1 MSSNDDI
8 YQKVILEHN
17 RNPKF
22 HEIPEGYTH
31 HGESSNA
38 LCGDHIEIYFKVL
51 DQKLAEVGF
60 KGVGCAV
67 CKSSA
72 SLLLTSLKGQGVEEA
87 LGFIEGLDRLLDE
100 DQENLEVYGELK
112 AFSVMRK
119 FPTRFKCVKLS
130 WTAAASALKK

>member
-1 MSSNDDI
+1 MSSSDDI
-8 YQKVILEHN
+8 YQKIILEHN

-31 HGESSNA
+31 QGESSNA
-38 LCGDHIEIYFKVL
+38 LCGDHVEIYFKVS
-51 DQKLAEVGF
+51 DEKLSDVGF
-60 KGVGCAV
+60 KAVGCAV

-72 SLLLTSLKGQGVEEA
+72 SLLLMSLKGRGVKEA
-87 LGFIEGLDRLLDE
+87 LDFINGLDSLLDE
-100 DQENLEVYGELK
+100 EQEDLEVYGDLK

-130 WTAAASALKK
+130 WTAASSALEK

>member
-1 MSSNDDI
+1 MSSNDDM
-8 YQKVILEHN
+8 YQKIILEHN

-22 HEIPEGYTH
+22 NVIPEGYTH
-31 HGESSNA
+31 HGVSSNA

-51 DQKLAEVGF
+51 DKKLAEVGF
-60 KGVGCAV
+60 QGVGCAV

-72 SLLLTSLKGQGVEEA
+72 SLLLESLKDQNLDQA
-87 LGFIEGLDRLLDE
+87 LDFIKGLDGLLDE
-100 DQENLEVYGELK
+100 KQENMESYGELK

-130 WTAAASALKK
+130 WTAASSALEK